1 MAAANRQIR
10 LVARPGAAGVDVDCF
25 AIEAAE
31 RPQPGANELLIR
43 VIYLSI
49 DPAMRGWIAEAPN
62 YRDPVPLGAVM
73 PGFTLGEIVASN
85 HPDFATGELV
95 YGRQGWREWAISDG
109 TDIVRRADPA
119 HGPLPL
125 NLSLLGLTGV
135 TAYLGLM
142 EIGKPKEGETVVVS
156 TAAGAVGSTVG
167 QIAKM
172 LGCHTVGLTGH
183 ADKVGLCVSEFGY
196 DAAINYKAVDDLP
209 RTIHNAAPHGVD
221 IYFDNTGGAI
231 ADAVVENLNV
241 GARMVICGTI
251 AQPSDPTP
259 EGPRWNR
266 QFLIKRARM
275 EGFLVLDHIERF
287 REAAAQ
293 LADWYRDGKI
303 NSREEIVDGLE
314 NAPEALMRLLR
325 GANHGKMMVRVGP
338 EPLAEPRSGG

>member
-1 MAAANRQIR
+1 MATASRQVK
-10 LVARPGAAGVDVDCF
+10 LVARPGAAGVDADCF
-25 AIEAAE
+25 AIETAE
-31 RPQPGANELLIR
+31 RPEPGPNELLIR
-43 VIYLSI
+43 VIYLSV
-49 DPAMRGWIAEAPN
+49 DPAMRGWIAEASN

-85 HPDFATGELV
+85 HPDYAKGELV

-119 HGPLPL
+119 HGPLPI

-142 EIGKPKEGETVVVS
+142 TIGQPKEGETVLVS
-156 TAAGAVGSTVG
+156 TAAGAVGSIVG
-167 QIAKM
+167 QIAKL

-221 IYFDNTGGAI
+221 VFFDNTGGEI

-259 EGPRWNR
+259 QGPRWNR

-275 EGFLVLDHIERF
+275 EGFLVLDHIARF
-287 REAAAQ
+287 GEAAAQ
-293 LADWYRDGKI
+293 LAEWHRAGRI

-325 GANHGKMMVRVGP
+325 GANKGKMMVQVGAEPSVMP
-338 EPLAEPRSGG
+338 EPRA